1 MNKTS
6 VPGWE
11 SPATRMTWL
20 VETKFGGNKSAMGR
34 AIGMTHVAVARAMT
48 GETTPGA
55 RMMSLIVEKLGVN
68 AAWLLHG
75 QGEPFAQADKN
86 PTRRRGTPI
95 SDVLLGGVPRSSQS
109 QLSAATLD
117 MLGMLSQ
124 TQYWLRLRNWNPLLG
139 QATRGFRENDMILIE
154 TSRKLFPQPREF
166 RGQLCVVSF
175 GDRKDTMY
183 HLAEVTRDSD
193 AENGGPELIAEIL
206 EYQLLTDTGKLFT
219 LMLTS
224 DGELRVLPAQ
234 TSSKSGRNRRSQPST
249 EVSVPSRWC
258 ISPSRIVGVWT
269 GMIYRTN

>member
-11 SPATRMTWL
+11 TPTTRITWL
-20 VETKFGGNKSAMGR
+20 LETKFGGNKSAMGR
-34 AIGMTHVAVARAMT
+34 AIGMTHAAVSRAASGVAA
-48 GETTPGA
+48 PGT

-117 MLGMLSQ
+117 MLGMLSR

-175 GDRKDTMY
+175 GDRKDTTY

-258 ISPSRIVGVWT
+258 VSPSRIVGVWT